1 MQRGHDLNASR
12 DNSEVE
18 VIATCASSA
27 QQGLLSSQNR
37 EEKMRISKCLVL
49 SAILAMS
56 AVTMPSLG
64 LAQEKKPTPRVALS
78 NAYLG
83 NAWRRSMVAAFEKAA
98 AKAKDDGLIS
108 SWQVSN
114 APGENS
120 ATEQIAQLKALL
132 LDKPDIL
139 IVNPASAEA
148 LNPTLQQ
155 ACNQDAVVVIF
166 DSSTDLKCAHVVS
179 NSFSDWARL
188 STQAIIDGIGGKGN
202 VLIARGVQG
211 SPPEK
216 EMYAV
221 QRKLLDAQP
230 GIKVVG
236 EVFTFCD
243 AAKAQEALLG
253 IIASLPEVDGVV
265 GCGEGLGAVQAFLT
279 AGRKAPVVAF
289 APSGRAL
296 KFWGEGNGGPGSV
309 AVMSDPGQGVAAL
322 FAAIAIYNGQNVP
335 RVTVFPPVVVSDK
348 ARDAWIAAVGDD
360 QIASWQWTKELADKQ
375 IQANIAGTVD
385 KAALPPVP
393 TH

>member
-1 MQRGHDLNASR
+1 
-12 DNSEVE
+12 
-18 VIATCASSA
+18 
-27 QQGLLSSQNR
+27 
-37 EEKMRISKCLVL
+37 MRIFKCLAL
-49 SAILAMS
+49 LAILAMS
-56 AVTMPSLG
+56 AVTMPSVG
-64 LAQEKKPTPRVALS
+64 AAQEKKPAPRVALS

-83 NAWRRSMVAAFEKAA
+83 NAWRRSMVAAFEKAG

-155 ACNQDAVVVIF
+155 ACNQGTVVVIF

-221 QRKLLDAQP
+221 QKKLLDAQP

-243 AAKAQEALLG
+243 ASKAQEALLG
-253 IIASLPEVDGVV
+253 IIASLPEVNGVV
-265 GCGEGLGAVQAFLT
+265 GCGEGLGAVQAFLA

-322 FAAIAIYNGQNVP
+322 FAAIDIYNGQDVP

-360 QIASWQWTKELADKQ
+360 QIASWQWTKELVDKQ
-375 IQANIAGTVD
+375 IQANIAGTVGE
-385 KAALPPVP
+385 AALPPVP
-393 TH
+393 IH